1 MHVPPVVSLMQQRI
15 IPFRTIEVALRYAGL
30 VADLSGAKVLFVLPN
45 GAVLEYNGQVI
56 MVIARDEEGG

>member
-1 MHVPPVVSLMQQRI
+1 MQQRI

-45 GAVLEYNGQVI
+45 GVVLEYNGQVI